1 LKSRTN
7 GKNIYTENEVISIFD
22 FLIHNVEESW
32 GHICQQIIDIPMET
46 KCALSLLIFSL
57 FIIGRVYTKPYQ
69 RLKNYEGRLEP
80 LMWVYWCS
88 CQLMIQTLVTGFHF
102 IYPKELEIKWNNRSI
117 FMSHLSFASYLTPI
131 VIVSTRL
138 YDKRQTSIDT
148 YYTNIFLRENIF
160 DNIIFSI
167 F

>member
-1 LKSRTN
+1 MSRSSEDTFVNKSSTFPW
-7 GKNIYTENEVISIFD
+7 KQ
-22 FLIHNVEESW
+22 NV
-32 GHICQQIIDIPMET
+32 P
-46 KCALSLLIFSL
+46 LSLLIFSL

-69 RLKNYEGRLEP
+69 KLKNYEGRLEL
-80 LMWVYWCS
+80 LMWVYWYS